1 MHIVEEDL
9 YKVAC
14 HLDRADLRLHG
25 ITLDDLIERTP
36 LGRIFISRAAQLA
49 KESTDYEWSDCG
61 FSMQMDFYPDDTV
74 LIFSERIE
82 DYVYNLNQMAQ
93 TLPMDQK
100 PLFEAV
106 INRIA
111 NAPEDE
117 ARAIIRNFEENVKA
131 V

>member
-1 MHIVEEDL
+1 MHIEEEDL

-36 LGRIFISRAAQLA
+36 LGRIFINRAAELA
-49 KESTDYEWSDCG
+49 KESTGYEWPGCG
-61 FSMQMDFYPDDTV
+61 FSMQMDFYPNDTV

-100 PLFEAV
+100 PLFEAM
-106 INRIA
+106 INQIT
-111 NAPEDE
+111 NASEDE
-117 ARAIIRNFEENVKA
+117 ARTIIRNFEENVKS